1 MITIRCPKRLVEVG
15 LYNVAARSPRNLP
28 PWYDKLRDR
37 VKYAAEKVRLSGTKI
52 VMLTG
57 PSASGK
63 TTSAHKL
70 AEELI
75 RQGTYAHV
83 VSLDNFFRGARLPT
97 TAPWITKTQY
107 HGSAPSAA
115 GSTPHE
121 LERRAGPPCPMILP
135 TSGAPTRPR
144 PWTCRAVVMSA
155 SWRGS
160 MP

>member
-1 MITIRCPKRLVEVG
+1 MITIWVPKRLVEVG
-15 LYNVAARSPRNLP
+15 LYNVAARSPQELAALSEQS
-28 PWYDKLRDR
+28 YRDR

-83 VSLDNFFRGARLPT
+83 VSLDNFFSVGRSSTPACPM
-97 TAPWITKTQY
+97 APWITKI
-107 HGSAPSAA
+107 P
-115 GSTPHE
+115 
-121 LERRAGPPCPMILP
+121 I
-135 TSGAPTRPR
+135 
-144 PWTCRAVVMSA
+144 PWTCPLSGSACMS
-155 SWRGS
+155 
-160 MP
+160 